1 MYNGVSR
8 GFQMPVYRFG
18 CTNYVLKFK
27 KADATQHLLFNLFN
41 ANVSTPSQTFN
52 LSNALKLVKL
62 KDLMYAC
69 VCCSSLFKCIINYH
83 LYKQVETLHSTG
95 APQLTPGY
103 FIGVY
108 AINRVTILIASVD
121 VSTCLNIR

>member
-52 LSNALKLVKL
+52 LSNALKIIKSKTL
-62 KDLMYAC
+62 C
-69 VCCSSLFKCIINYH
+69 VCLGLLLK
-83 LYKQVETLHSTG
+83 
-95 APQLTPGY
+95 
-103 FIGVY
+103 
-108 AINRVTILIASVD
+108 SV
-121 VSTCLNIR
+121 